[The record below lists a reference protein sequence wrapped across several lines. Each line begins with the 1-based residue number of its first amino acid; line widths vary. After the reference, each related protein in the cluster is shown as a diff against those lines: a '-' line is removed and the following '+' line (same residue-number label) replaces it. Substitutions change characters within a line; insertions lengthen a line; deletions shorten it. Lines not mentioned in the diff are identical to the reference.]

1 MNIWLVMLLAGALT
15 FGMRFS
21 FIYLFGRFEIPA
33 AVKRALRFVPPAV
46 LSAIIAP
53 ALFMPNSTLDLSWSN
68 YRLIAGA
75 VAILVAWR
83 TKNTLI
89 TILAGM
95 IAFWCC
101 KLFLSNPTRPS
112 VTLPKFQ
119 KNLGRDGEGLTILA
133 GMIALLILQVVFH

>member
-33 AVKRALRFVPPAV
+33 TVKRALRFVPPAV

-53 ALFMPNSTLDLSWSN
+53 ALFMPNNTLDLSWSN

-89 TILAGM
+89 TILEYLEKSNK
-95 IAFWCC
+95 IAVGLRGITWI
-101 KLFLSNPTRPS
+101 KNDN
-112 VTLPKFQ
+112 
-119 KNLGRDGEGLTILA
+119 KNLRNVAIHGLEL
-133 GMIALLILQVVFH
+133 